1 VASDADGFF
10 APDSTFR
17 RVNREAVLLLG
28 GQRALLLQ
36 LAHPLVAAG
45 VADHSDFLA
54 HPLRR
59 LWRTVDTMLRIV
71 HGDRATAEAAARA
84 LEAVHARVAGTLA
97 DATAAFPAGTAYRAE
112 DPVLL
117 LWVHATLV
125 DSALVTYECF
135 VRPLAA
141 DERERFHAESRIVAR
156 LLGVPDERLPRSYAS
171 FRGYVDE
178 MLSGRV
184 LEPTATARR
193 LADAVLHPPLAF
205 LPRLAGD
212 VGAVVTLGLL
222 PPVVRERYGLPWDA
236 RRERGFAAAR
246 RVVRAVLPV
255 LPDVLR
261 AMPQARR
268 AERLRARPR
277 ARGA

>member
-1 VASDADGFF
+1 VSDADGLF
-10 APDSTFR
+10 APDSIFR

-45 VADHSDFLA
+45 VADHSDFMA

-71 HGDRATAEAAARA
+71 HGDRATAEAAAQA
-84 LEAVHARVAGTLA
+84 LDAVHARVQGTLA
-97 DATAAFPAGTAYRAE
+97 EETESFPAGTPYRAH
-112 DPVLL
+112 DPALL

-125 DSALVTYECF
+125 DSALVTYQCF
-135 VRPLAA
+135 VRPLAP
-141 DERERFHAESRIVAR
+141 DERERFHVESRVVAR
-156 LLGVPDERLPRSYAS
+156 LLGVPEGLLPLSFAS
-171 FRGYVDE
+171 FERYVDE
-178 MLSGRV
+178 TISGGT
-184 LEPTATARR
+184 LEPTPTARR

-205 LPRLAGD
+205 LPRLVGD
-212 VGAVVTLGLL
+212 VGTVVTLGLL
-222 PPVVRERYGLPWDA
+222 PPVLRERYGLPWDA
-236 RRERGFAAAR
+236 KRERGFAIAR
-246 RVVRAVLPV
+246 GVVRAVLPA

-277 ARGA
+277 ARGAW

>member
-1 VASDADGFF
+1 MSEADGLF
-10 APDSTFR
+10 ARDSIFR

-45 VADHSDFLA
+45 VADHSDFMA

-71 HGDRATAEAAARA
+71 HGDRATAEEAARA
-84 LEAVHARVAGTLA
+84 LDAVHARVRGTLG
-97 DATAAFPAGTAYRAE
+97 DATAAYPAGTPYRAH
-112 DPVLL
+112 DPALL

-125 DSALVTYECF
+125 DSALATYECF
-135 VRPLAA
+135 VAPLAA
-141 DERERFHAESRIVAR
+141 DERERFHAESRVVAR
-156 LLGVPDERLPRSYAS
+156 LLGIPEDGLPRSFAAFTY
-171 FRGYVDE
+171 YVE
-178 MLSGRV
+178 ETIAG
-184 LEPTATARR
+184 PTLDPTPTARR

-205 LPRLAGD
+205 LPRIAGD

-222 PPVVRERYGLPWDA
+222 PPVVRERYGLTWDA
-236 RRERGFAAAR
+236 TRQRGFAVAR
-246 RVVRAVLPV
+246 GVVRTVLPL

-268 AERLRARPR
+268 AERARP
-277 ARGA
+277 A

>member
-1 VASDADGFF
+1 VSDADGLF
-10 APDSTFR
+10 ARDSVLR

-45 VADHSDFLA
+45 VADHSDFMA

-71 HGDRATAEAAARA
+71 HGDRTTAEEAARA
-84 LEAVHARVAGTLA
+84 LDAVHARVHGTLA
-97 DATAAFPAGTAYRAE
+97 DATASFPAGTPYRAH
-112 DPVLL
+112 DPTLL

-125 DSALVTYECF
+125 DSALATYECF
-135 VRPLAA
+135 VAPLAA
-141 DERERFHAESRIVAR
+141 DERERFHAESRVVAR
-156 LLGVPDERLPRSYAS
+156 LLGVPEEALPRSFAA
-171 FRGYVDE
+171 FTHFVDE
-178 MLSGRV
+178 TIAGPV
-184 LEPTATARR
+184 LHPTPTARR

-205 LPRLAGD
+205 LPRFAGD
-212 VGAVVTLGLL
+212 VGAVLTLGLL
-222 PPVVRERYGLPWDA
+222 PPVVRERYDLPWD
-236 RRERGFAAAR
+236 RLRERGFSIAR
-246 RVVRAVLPV
+246 RAVRALLPL

-268 AERLRARPR
+268 AERRRRP
-277 ARGA
+277 

>member
-1 VASDADGFF
+1 
-10 APDSTFR
+10 
-17 RVNREAVLLLG
+17 VNREAVLLLG

-84 LEAVHARVAGTLA
+84 LDAVHARVQGTLA
-97 DATAAFPAGTAYRAE
+97 EGTAAFVAGTPYRAH
-112 DPVLL
+112 DPALL

-125 DSALVTYECF
+125 DSALVAFQCF
-135 VRPLAA
+135 VRPLAS
-141 DERERFHAESRIVAR
+141 DERAQFHAESRIVAR
-156 LLGVPDERLPRSYAS
+156 LLGVPEDRLPRSFAAFES
-171 FRGYVDE
+171 YVGE
-178 MLSGRV
+178 TLAGNT

-193 LADAVLHPPLAF
+193 LADAVLHPPLAL

-222 PPVVRERYGLPWDA
+222 PPVLRERYGLAWD
-236 RRERGFAAAR
+236 RKRERGFAMAR
-246 RVVRAVLPV
+246 GVVRAVLPL

-261 AMPQARR
+261 AMPQARH
-268 AERLRARPR
+268 AERARNS
-277 ARGA
+277 

>member
-1 VASDADGFF
+1 MSDDGFF
-10 APDSTFR
+10 ARDSVFR

-71 HGDRATAEAAARA
+71 HGDRATAEEAAAA
-84 LEAVHARVAGTLA
+84 LNALHARVRGTLSEG
-97 DATAAFPAGTAYRAE
+97 TAAFPPGTVYRAQ
-112 DPVLL
+112 DPALL

-125 DSALVTYECF
+125 DSALVAYECF
-135 VRPLAA
+135 VGTLTA
-141 DERERFHAESRIVAR
+141 DEREGFHTESRVVAR
-156 LLGVPDERLPRSYAS
+156 LLGVTEEVLPQSYAA
-171 FRGYVDE
+171 FARYVGETIAGD
-178 MLSGRV
+178 V
-184 LEPTATARR
+184 LEPTPTARR

-205 LPRLAGD
+205 LPRIAGD

-222 PPVVRERYGLPWDA
+222 PPAIRERYGLPWNSM
-236 RRERGFAAAR
+236 RERGFDVAR
-246 RVVRAVLPV
+246 GVVRTVLPL

-268 AERLRARPR
+268 AERG
-277 ARGA
+277 RGS

>member
-1 VASDADGFF
+1 VNDTDSLF
-10 APDSTFR
+10 ARDSVFR

-84 LEAVHARVAGTLA
+84 LDAVHARVHGALKE
-97 DATAAFPAGTAYRAE
+97 ATPMFPAGTPYRAH
-112 DPVLL
+112 DPALL

-125 DSALVTYECF
+125 DSALVAYEAF

-141 DERERFHAESRIVAR
+141 GERERFHTDSRVVAR
-156 LLGVPDERLPRSYAS
+156 LLGVPEDLLPQSYPA
-171 FRGYVDE
+171 FAGYVDE
-178 MLSGRV
+178 MIAGQV
-184 LEPTATARR
+184 LQPTPTARR
-193 LADAVLHPPLAF
+193 LADAVLKPSLALLPLRA
-205 LPRLAGD
+205 AS
-212 VGAVVTLGLL
+212 VVTLGLL
-222 PPVVRERYGLPWDA
+222 PPAVRARFGLHWDWTRERAFAVA
-236 RRERGFAAAR
+236 RSA
-246 RVVRAVLPV
+246 VRAVLPV

-261 AMPQARR
+261 TMPQARR
-268 AERLRARPR
+268 AERGRDC
-277 ARGA
+277 

>member
-1 VASDADGFF
+1 MNDADGLF
-10 APDSTFR
+10 ARDGIFR

-84 LEAVHARVAGTLA
+84 LDTVHARVHGTLREGN
-97 DATAAFPAGTAYRAE
+97 AAFPSGTPYRAH
-112 DPVLL
+112 DPALL

-125 DSALVTYECF
+125 DSALVSYECF
-135 VRPLAA
+135 VGPLAA
-141 DERERFHAESRIVAR
+141 EEREAFHAESRVVAR
-156 LLGVPDERLPRSYAS
+156 LLGVPADLLPPSYAA
-171 FRGYVDE
+171 FARHVAE
-178 MLSGRV
+178 MIAGGV
-184 LEPTATARR
+184 LEPTPTARR
-193 LADAVLHPPLAF
+193 LADAVLHPPLPF
-205 LPRLAGD
+205 LPRFAGD

-222 PPVVRERYGLPWDA
+222 PPTIRERFGLPWD
-236 RRERGFAAAR
+236 RTRERGFAVAR
-246 RVVRAVLPV
+246 SIVRAALPF

-268 AERLRARPR
+268 AERERRA
-277 ARGA
+277 GV

>member
-1 VASDADGFF
+1 MSDPARRAVDDGLF
-10 APDSTFR
+10 ARDSIFR

-71 HGDRATAEAAARA
+71 HGDRATAEAAAQA
-84 LEAVHARVAGTLA
+84 LDAVHARVRGTLG
-97 DATAAFPAGTAYRAE
+97 DGTETFPAGTPYHAH
-112 DPVLL
+112 DPSLL

-135 VRPLAA
+135 VRPLAP

-156 LLGVPDERLPRSYAS
+156 LLGVPEDRLPRSYAS
-171 FRGYVDE
+171 FAHYLGE
-178 MLSGRV
+178 TLSGRT
-184 LEPTATARR
+184 LHPTPTARR
-193 LADAVLHPPLAF
+193 LADAVLHPPLPF
-205 LPRLAGD
+205 LPRVAGD

-222 PPVVRERYGLPWDA
+222 PPVLRERYGLPWD
-236 RRERGFAAAR
+236 RTRERGFALAR
-246 RVVRAVLPV
+246 GVVRTVLPLV
-255 LPDVLR
+255 PDVIR
-261 AMPQARR
+261 AMPQARQ
-268 AERLRARPR
+268 AERGRSS
-277 ARGA
+277 

>member
-1 VASDADGFF
+1 VVSDADGLF
-10 APDSTFR
+10 ARAGIFR

-71 HGDRATAEAAARA
+71 HGDRATAEDAARA
-84 LEAVHARVAGTLA
+84 LDAVHARVQGTLA
-97 DATAAFPAGTAYRAE
+97 EGTAAFPAGTAYRAH
-112 DPVLL
+112 DPALL

-125 DSALVTYECF
+125 DSALATYECF
-135 VRPLAA
+135 VRPLAT
-141 DERERFHAESRIVAR
+141 DEREHFHAESRVVAR
-156 LLGVPDERLPRSYAS
+156 LLGVPEDGLPPSFAS
-171 FRGYVDE
+171 FQRYVGE
-178 MLSGRV
+178 TIAGRT
-184 LEPTATARR
+184 LEPTPTARR
-193 LADAVLHPPLAF
+193 LADAVLHPPVAF

-212 VGAVVTLGLL
+212 VGSVVTLGLL
-222 PPVVRERYGLPWDA
+222 PPALRDRYGLPWDRMRA
-236 RRERGFAAAR
+236 RGFAIAR
-246 RVVRAVLPV
+246 GVVRTVLPL

-261 AMPQARR
+261 AMPQARH
-268 AERLRARPR
+268 AERGRP
-277 ARGA
+277 AAVG

>member
-1 VASDADGFF
+1 VDDGLF
-10 APDSTFR
+10 ARDSIFR

-71 HGDRATAEAAARA
+71 HGDRVAAEAAARA
-84 LEAVHARVAGTLA
+84 LDAVHARVQGTLA
-97 DATAAFPAGTAYRAE
+97 ERTAMFPSGTPYRAQ
-112 DPVLL
+112 DPALL

-125 DSALVTYECF
+125 DSALAAYECF

-141 DERERFHAESRIVAR
+141 DERERFHADSRIVAR
-156 LLGVPDERLPRSYAS
+156 LLGVPEDRLPQTYAS
-171 FRGYVDE
+171 FARYVGE
-178 MLSGRV
+178 TIAGGV
-184 LEPTATARR
+184 LEPTPRARR

-205 LPRLAGD
+205 LPRRLAD

-222 PPVVRERYGLPWDA
+222 PPALRERYGLPWGRA
-236 RRERGFAAAR
+236 RERGFAIAR
-246 RVVRAVLPV
+246 SLVRATLPM

-268 AERLRARPR
+268 AERARR
-277 ARGA
+277 S